1 MKSEKDLEYDRI
13 LKAIRLD
20 RQMKRKRLF
29 EQAKRANAKSV
40 EKTKKTD

>member
-1 MKSEKDLEYDRI
+1 MKSENDLEYERI